1 MSLTLVDMT
10 NSTLPGVTKT
20 TSLNAYRYG
29 GYYEAGWR
37 SADDPEWTGQGSEAP
52 NPHVGD
58 NTLHGG
64 GTEIDYA
71 AITSDVGSLS
81 APNGFGFA
89 AVAGLVVSV
98 PAGLLRPVYLEAH
111 VNMLSST
118 ASSTVAATFAPVG
131 TAADGLAAGRGI
143 HYVTT
148 RATADEVTSKPSH
161 RLPAG
166 TGGNWQVYVASKQ
179 SVTIT
184 VKASVL
190 AVSYIRAISG

>member
-1 MSLTLVDMT
+1 MSVTLVEMT
-10 NSTLPGVTKT
+10 HEDLPGVTKT
-20 TSLNAYRYG
+20 TSLQSYRYG
-29 GYYEAGWR
+29 WYPVGWR
-37 SADDPEWTGQGSEAP
+37 SADDPEWTGQGTEAP
-52 NPHVGD
+52 SPHIGD

-64 GTEIDYA
+64 GTEVDYA
-71 AITSDVGSLS
+71 AITGDVGSLS
-81 APNGFGFA
+81 ALDGLGFA

-98 PAGLLRPVYLEAH
+98 PAGLLRPVWLEAH

-131 TAADGLAAGRGI
+131 TASDGLAAGRGI

-179 SVTIT
+179 VVTIT
-184 VKASVL
+184 VKASTA
-190 AVSYIRAISG
+190 AVSYIKATTG